1 MAAATAASTAAAIPA
16 AAAAVTGSVSIW
28 VSPRLFSRVSLLL
41 CSDTILKAINNNPRL
56 TWKPENREK
65 NHDTLVFIIFLM
77 NKNNRY
83 KGSINRVQ

>member
-1 MAAATAASTAAAIPA
+1 MAAATT
-16 AAAAVTGSVSIW
+16 VTGSISIW
-28 VSPRLFSRVSLLL
+28 VSPRVLLLL

-77 NKNNRY
+77 NTIGTNRENKY
-83 KGSINRVQ
+83 STIGVRKEKI

>member
-1 MAAATAASTAAAIPA
+1 MAAAIPA
-16 AAAAVTGSVSIW
+16 AAAATTGSVSIW

-83 KGSINRVQ
+83 KGRINRVQ

>member
-1 MAAATAASTAAAIPA
+1 MAAATAASTAAEIPAAA

-28 VSPRLFSRVSLLL
+28 VSPKLFSRVSLLL

-77 NKNNRY
+77 NK
-83 KGSINRVQ
+83 IQ